1 METTNR
7 EKRVVGYYVLCNKLK
22 SLIRKGWLDW
32 NVNKERIESVAE
44 HIYST
49 QQLAIIMQNVY
60 HYNVDLTKV
69 IMMLAVHEM
78 EEIIIDDKTKY
89 DIDKEEKTRLGHAA
103 VEEIVSEF
111 GIKQSIKDLIMEF
124 DERKTDEAKFAY
136 MCDKLECDLQCKMYD
151 EDNCV
156 DLNNQ
161 SNNALTNKLV
171 NNILAEGKNW
181 SEMWMEVGRR
191 SYPYDKNFRSV
202 SEYAENNDMHDNKKL
217 IKQIKNKILDR

>member
-78 EEIIIDDKTKY
+78 EEIIK
-89 DIDKEEKTRLGHAA
+89 L
-103 VEEIVSEF
+103 
-111 GIKQSIKDLIMEF
+111 LI
-124 DERKTDEAKFAY
+124 
-136 MCDKLECDLQCKMYD
+136 LL
-151 EDNCV
+151 
-156 DLNNQ
+156 LN
-161 SNNALTNKLV
+161 K
-171 NNILAEGKNW
+171 
-181 SEMWMEVGRR
+181 
-191 SYPYDKNFRSV
+191 
-202 SEYAENNDMHDNKKL
+202 
-217 IKQIKNKILDR
+217 